1 MKKITK
7 VVVGAANV
15 LTGLAIGAV
24 VGLDAFDVG
33 TDALEDKRLKSMRVE
48 TRVKKPGSIF
58 KKKAIVDGYGNVVEW
73 L

>member
-1 MKKITK
+1 MKKSTK
-7 VVVGAANV
+7 IIVGAANV
-15 LTGLAIGAV
+15 LTAVGLGAV
-24 VGLDAFDVG
+24 VGLDVFDVG
-33 TDALEDKRLKSMRVE
+33 TDVLEDKRLKDMRVE